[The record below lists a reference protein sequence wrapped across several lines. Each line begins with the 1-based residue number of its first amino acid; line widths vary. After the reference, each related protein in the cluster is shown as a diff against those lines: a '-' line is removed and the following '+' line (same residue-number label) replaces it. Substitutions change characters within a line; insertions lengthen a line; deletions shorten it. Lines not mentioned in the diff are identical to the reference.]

1 MSMIRAVTERFD
13 NEGHRRALL
22 VMATGTGKTRFA
34 IALTKLMRGA
44 KWAKKILFLADR
56 QALEEMVAQVS
67 AEDVQ
72 RVRESIG
79 GGDSVPAFIR
89 RLVGLEPDAVRAEF
103 ADFLDGSTLTANQIG
118 FTKTLVDVICSQGG
132 IEISSIWEPPFDAY
146 PLTDLFET
154 SQIVD
159 ITTRIK
165 KINEVAG

>member
-1 MSMIRAVTERFD
+1 MELNPVDAGVGVHESRIEARLREFFNEQKNTVAMQKLRTARPLTEQD
-13 NEGHRRALL
+13 
-22 VMATGTGKTRFA
+22 
-34 IALTKLMRGA
+34 IA
-44 KWAKKILFLADR
+44 
-56 QALEEMVAQVS
+56 ALEEMVAQVS
-67 AEDVQ
+67 SEDVE
-72 RVRESIG
+72 RVRESLG

-89 RLVGLEPDAVRAEF
+89 RLVGLEPDAVRVEF
-103 ADFLDGSTLTANQIG
+103 SDFLDGSTLTANQIG

-159 ITTRIK
+159 ITSRIK